1 MKVILLEDV
10 KGLGKKDDIKE
21 VKEGYAKNFLIK
33 RNLAVVATGFAS
45 EKLTTDKKAR
55 VAAEKKEIARLKAIK
70 KELEATNIRLFVKVG
85 EEGKIFGT
93 ISNKQIANALAE
105 KDLKVDKKAIQI
117 QHRINTVGT
126 FEVKINLHRQVI
138 AKININVVPEE

>member
-55 VAAEKKEIARLKAIK
+55 IAAEKKEITRLKELRNQLESTEIK
-70 KELEATNIRLFVKVG
+70 LPVKVG

-93 ISNKQIANALAE
+93 ISTKQIAHALAE
-105 KDLKVDKKAIQI
+105 KNLKVDKKAIQI
-117 QHRINTVGT
+117 PRRINTTGT
-126 FEVKINLHRQVI
+126 FEIRINLHRQVI
-138 AKININVVPEE
+138 AKVDIQVIPE